1 MGVVKNVGW
10 TKIDRNKGGA
20 KSDGFWSLPIGLVC
34 PTSKLDLGVMPFKIC
49 TVHAARAEIDQNLT
63 NIGDDNLMC
72 RCSMI
77 SFAFIFF
84 ARFYFDIQDRSH
96 NTFHLKSFKGG
107 TARYGHY
114 ISIYIYKY
122 TIYI

>member
-10 TKIDRNKGGA
+10 TKIDRNKGGG
-20 KSDGFWSLPIGLVC
+20 KSDGFRSLPIGLVC

-63 NIGDDNLMC
+63 NIGDDNPMC
-72 RCSMI
+72 RCSII

-84 ARFYFDIQDRSH
+84 ATFPFDIQEIDRTTLS
-96 NTFHLKSFKGG
+96 T
-107 TARYGHY
+107 
-114 ISIYIYKY
+114 
-122 TIYI
+122 